1 GNEFPLLFNME
12 QLGLDMTYWTD
23 VDLHANPSR
32 LANHKA
38 LFTLGHDEYWSYEMR
53 QGAQSALNAGTN
65 LAFLGANAVY
75 RQIRLSNSPIGPNRL
90 QTCYKDAG
98 EDPMTSSDPQ
108 FTTVDWNQAP
118 LNDPESSLIG
128 SMYQSVRANDDLVVT
143 DSSSWFWNGT
153 GLSDGTTLPKVVQ
166 GEYDRYVPALP
177 GPTNLDV
184 LAHSPVAGQGNWS
197 DMTYYSTA
205 GGGGVFASGMA
216 SFVFKLSN
224 TTEFP
229 AIIVPAAI
237 PGITGVLL
245 RAMEN
250 LYGAFGKG
258 PASVGQPSS
267 GNWSS
272 IYRGSAATAPSAQGT
287 TTA

>member
-1 GNEFPLLFNME
+1 MAQE
-12 QLGLDMTYWTD
+12 
-23 VDLHANPSR
+23 NP
-32 LANHKA
+32 A
-38 LFTLGHDEYWSYEMR
+38 L
-53 QGAQSALNAGTN
+53 
-65 LAFLGANAVY
+65 
-75 RQIRLSNSPIGPNRL
+75 
-90 QTCYKDAG
+90 
-98 EDPMTSSDPQ
+98 
-108 FTTVDWNQAP
+108 TTVDWNQSP
-118 LNDPESSLIG
+118 LDDPESSMIG
-128 SMYQSVRANDDLVVT
+128 SMYQSVGANDDLVVT
-143 DSSSWFWNGT
+143 DSSSWFWSGT
-153 GLSDGTTLPKVVQ
+153 GLSDGTILPKVVQ

-237 PGITGVLL
+237 PGITDVLL

-250 LYGAFGKG
+250 LYALFGAG
-258 PASVGQPSS
+258 PASATQPGGGS
-267 GNWSS
+267 WQAV
-272 IYRGSAATAPSAQGT
+272 YQGSAATAKTAVPTNSA
-287 TTA
+287 